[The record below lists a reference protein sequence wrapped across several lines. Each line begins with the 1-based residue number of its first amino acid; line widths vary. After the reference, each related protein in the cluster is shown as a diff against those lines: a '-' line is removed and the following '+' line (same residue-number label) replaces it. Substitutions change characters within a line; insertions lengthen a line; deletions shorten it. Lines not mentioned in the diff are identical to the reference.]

1 MVWRCR
7 LPERRGLRHHSAPA
21 GGCRGNGAAAM
32 EGGGRPSAAQAV
44 LLVASTALTALVYS
58 VYRQKARVARGLEV
72 GCDGPPGRGGGGGVW
87 VSRRGP
93 GPHRGL
99 VSSVERRPPF
109 LPRRAPGGSGWTET
123 CGRCCWRRRD
133 AASPTRSSKVGA
145 RPKSQG
151 GGVYPHPGCP
161 LAGLVLSPAP
171 RFCSQQLI
179 SSLSGSLFSL
189 PSRSDT
195 APTRCMP

>member
-72 GCDGPPGRGGGGGVW
+72 GCDGPPGRGGGGFGCRAGAPARTAAW
-87 VSRRGP
+87 CRRLNGGLRFFPAGRQEGP
-93 GPHRGL
+93 AG
-99 VSSVERRPPF
+99 RRPAGGAAGGAGTLRP
-109 LPRRAPGGSGWTET
+109 LRGHRR
-123 CGRCCWRRRD
+123 
-133 AASPTRSSKVGA
+133 
-145 RPKSQG
+145 
-151 GGVYPHPGCP
+151 
-161 LAGLVLSPAP
+161 
-171 RFCSQQLI
+171 
-179 SSLSGSLFSL
+179 
-189 PSRSDT
+189 
-195 APTRCMP
+195 